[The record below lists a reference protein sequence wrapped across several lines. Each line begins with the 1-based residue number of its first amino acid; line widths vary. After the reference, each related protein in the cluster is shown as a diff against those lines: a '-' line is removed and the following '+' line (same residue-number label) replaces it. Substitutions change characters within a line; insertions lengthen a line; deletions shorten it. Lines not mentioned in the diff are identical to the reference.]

1 MNGRRNRQVLSQPI
15 TSSNGFYLK
24 LPLSKKFRLAT
35 PYSPFS
41 TLFTCLPLPI
51 SPASLYRSSLI
62 VVGIF
67 PANRIQQR
75 DLHGGRLPSFAS
87 DVYTS
92 RFEPVSGSSAAGV
105 GVCPAFPQPASRL
118 GSPISSPDQ
127 RLSLPDLGRYQDRLN
142 RRHGGK
148 EKTQKDDLIM
158 SDPAVLP
165 PTPKNRLGQT
175 EKKVGVID
183 RPRLINHN

>member
-1 MNGRRNRQVLSQPI
+1 MVDGCQVLP
-15 TSSNGFYLK
+15 
-24 LPLSKKFRLAT
+24 PMCT
-35 PYSPFS
+35 P
-41 TLFTCLPLPI
+41 
-51 SPASLYRSSLI
+51 AGSSL
-62 VVGIF
+62 F
-67 PANRIQQR
+67 PV
-75 DLHGGRLPSFAS
+75 HRLLEWAFAQL
-87 DVYTS
+87 
-92 RFEPVSGSSAAGV
+92 
-105 GVCPAFPQPASRL
+105 FPNLLQAL

-165 PTPKNRLGQT
+165 PIPKNRLGQT